1 MWYRGILTAGLL
13 ALCFFTGAARGVDD
27 ISPMAIYNVGLVG
40 CDTCG
45 VAVLNHFLST
55 GEARCV
61 AVWSPDEAWSRA
73 VKEEVAPLQ
82 SKVPEVCADYA
93 DMLDRRD
100 LDIVLIVLPEAQGLP
115 LFLQACDYDK
125 SIYIELPIHLSAEEI
140 APLVEA
146 SHATAGV
153 AQVGC
158 HATDPGETAGRV
170 ENMLSYLN
178 GQTDSLSSP
187 IDKISVSDK

>member
-1 MWYRGILTAGLL
+1 MWYRRILTAGLL
-13 ALCFFTGAARGVDD
+13 ALCFFTGSARGVDD

-45 VAVLNHFLST
+45 VAVLNRFLST

-61 AVWSPDEAWSRA
+61 AVWSPDADWSQS
-73 VKEEVAPLQ
+73 VQEEVAPLQ
-82 SKVPEVCADYA
+82 SKVPEVCADYI
-93 DMLDRRD
+93 DMLERRD
-100 LDIVLIVLPEAQGLP
+100 LDIVLIALPGEQGLP

-125 SIYIELPIHLSAEEI
+125 SIYIELPVHLSADEV

-146 SHATAGV
+146 SHATSGAV
-153 AQVGC
+153 QVGC
-158 HATDPGETAGRV
+158 HATAPSETTGRV

-178 GQTDSLSSP
+178 GQTDSLSAP
-187 IDKISVSDK
+187 IDKISVTDK